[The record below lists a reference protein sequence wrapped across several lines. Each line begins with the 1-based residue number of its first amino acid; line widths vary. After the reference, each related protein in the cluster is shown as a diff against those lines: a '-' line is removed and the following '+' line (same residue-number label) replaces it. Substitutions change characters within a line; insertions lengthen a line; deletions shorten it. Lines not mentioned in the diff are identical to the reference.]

1 MRILLLLLTIQIN
14 AQSLCD
20 SLYYNVQASQVLT
33 VVGFN
38 NSSDSVNFIWGVCD
52 NTACYSADGDT
63 AYFPLVNPLDTV
75 KVCYDISPQW
85 ACNDCRYVVLNGF
98 TWQLINTITHV
109 NELQL
114 PPLNSK
120 MYDLLGREIY
130 SIPRN
135 GVYIK
140 NGILYNEK

>member
-38 NSSDSVNFIWGVCD
+38 NSSDSINFIWGVCD

-85 ACNDCRYVVLNGF
+85 ACTECYVVLNGF
-98 TWQLINTITHV
+98 TWQLVNTITYV

-114 PPLNSK
+114 PPLNNK

-135 GVYIK
+135 GIYIK
-140 NGILYNEK
+140 NRILYNEK